1 MKQFTDDEKL
11 ALLDKADQNGYNI
24 GFHGW
29 YQEAG
34 ILDREA
40 LQNAL
45 DPSKLYEPANWTVEE
60 TVDYDKASVVYDV
73 ETFAGQ
79 ILAENLSADELYEF
93 LDKLLTK

>member
-11 ALLDKADQNGYNI
+11 ALLDKADQNGYDI
-24 GFHGW
+24 GFRGW

-34 ILDREA
+34 TLNREA

-45 DPSKLYEPANWTVEE
+45 DPNKLDEPANWTVEE

-93 LDKLLTK
+93 LDKTLNK